1 MRLAPVAKTYADDKQ
16 VEALL
21 AKLLEGYC
29 ATVDVPANLL
39 TPELLRTFPD
49 AIVIA
54 TTRDSSSWFRSVSLM
69 TSLTNPW
76 YVHAAVYWIPVIGNF
91 RRHWLALRQVFIW
104 RFGRGELQLTDLER
118 HEDFLREVVPRDRL
132 FWYNCRD
139 GWGPLCKILDVPV
152 PQQDFPHNNKPD
164 DAVRVYRSLMAT
176 GLALWGVVLGGS
188 FFTGRFLWMKMVQ

>member
-1 MRLAPVAKTYADDKQ
+1 MRLAPIAKTYADDKQ

-54 TTRDSSSWFRSVSLM
+54 TTRDSSSWFRSVNLM
-69 TSLTNPW
+69 TSMTNHW
-76 YVHAAVYWIPVIGNF
+76 YVHAAVYWIPVVGNF
-91 RRHWLALRQVFIW
+91 RRHWLALRRVFIW
-104 RFGRGELQLTDLER
+104 RFGHGDLQLTDLER

-132 FWYNCRD
+132 FWYNCRE
-139 GWGPLCKILDVPV
+139 GWGPLCKILDLPV

-164 DAVRVYRSLMAT
+164 DAVRVFRSLMVT
-176 GLALWGVVLGGS
+176 GLAMWAVVLGGS
-188 FFTGRFLWMKMVQ
+188 ALAGRFVWMKMMQ